1 MEPILIS
8 VLSVLAT
15 LLVILQIWM
24 VKGIRKA
31 QKNDITH
38 ERQILDLHHLHDD
51 TQRNIDEVEQSLIGN
66 IDERGRRIEEY
77 TLASENNIDNLKS
90 EIDRR
95 FDKLYQKL
103 YDEKLSKASNTTGEI
118 HQLNS

>member
-24 VKGIRKA
+24 VRGIRKA
-31 QKNDITH
+31 QKNDTIH
-38 ERQILDLHHLHDD
+38 KKQILDLHSLHDD
-51 TQRNIDEVEQSLIGN
+51 TQRIIDEVEQRLIGN

-103 YDEKLSKASNTTGEI
+103 YDEKLSKVSNTTGEV
-118 HQLNS
+118 QLNS

>member
-8 VLSVLAT
+8 VLSVLST

-24 VKGIRKA
+24 VRGIRKA

-38 ERQILDLHHLHDD
+38 EKQILDLHRLHDD
-51 TQRNIDEVEQSLIGN
+51 TQRKIDEVEESLIGN

-95 FDKLYQKL
+95 FDKLYQKF
-103 YDEKLSKASNTTGEI
+103 YSDSLSKVNDTTGEI
-118 HQLNS
+118 QLNS

>member
-24 VKGIRKA
+24 VRGIRKA
-31 QKNDITH
+31 QKNDTTH
-38 ERQILDLHHLHDD
+38 EKQILDLHHLHDD
-51 TQRNIDEVEQSLIGN
+51 TQRRIDEVEESLIGN

-95 FDKLYQKL
+95 FDKLYQKFYADSL
-103 YDEKLSKASNTTGEI
+103 AKVNDTTGEYQ
-118 HQLNS
+118 QLNS

>member
-24 VKGIRKA
+24 VRGIRKA
-31 QKNDITH
+31 QKNDITYAK
-38 ERQILDLHHLHDD
+38 QIIDLHNLHDD
-51 TQRNIDEVEQSLIGN
+51 TQRKIDEVEESLSSN
-66 IDERGRRIEEY
+66 IDERAKIVE
-77 TLASENNIDNLKS
+77 DLKS

-95 FDKLYQKL
+95 FDKLYQKFYADSL
-103 YDEKLSKASNTTGEI
+103 GRVNNTTGEYQ
-118 HQLNS
+118 QLNS